1 MILND
6 PSKSSVASPCS
17 GVAIGAGWQA
27 LVAYINLGCYYIFG
41 LPLGIVLGY
50 VAKFG
55 VKVLFIVSK
64 IILCYDLFC
73 FISEDSLDRLHLGA
87 LGRND
92 CRDCDADIAAA
103 ACSVQNQLEQRSK

>member
-1 MILND
+1 MSLYN
-6 PSKSSVASPCS
+6 PLGLPCS

-55 VKVLFIVSK
+55 VKVCQRKV
-64 IILCYDLFC
+64 
-73 FISEDSLDRLHLGA
+73 A
-87 LGRND
+87 
-92 CRDCDADIAAA
+92 
-103 ACSVQNQLEQRSK
+103 NQD